1 MDFLIN
7 PDTLQQVLKYKLTS
21 HKQPKSKEDVMKL
34 VQYFNKIYPLYA
46 NVYEAL
52 YDNKK
57 LFERLN
63 ELYKANN
70 QYKKQIE
77 KRIIDLY
84 QIRKDEVV
92 QCQKTLVDMQT
103 EISQLNN
110 LIIQYKTW
118 VFFLFL

>member
-1 MDFLIN
+1 M
-7 PDTLQQVLKYKLTS
+7 TS

-118 VFFLFL
+118 VFFYFCNFDNFYQAFM